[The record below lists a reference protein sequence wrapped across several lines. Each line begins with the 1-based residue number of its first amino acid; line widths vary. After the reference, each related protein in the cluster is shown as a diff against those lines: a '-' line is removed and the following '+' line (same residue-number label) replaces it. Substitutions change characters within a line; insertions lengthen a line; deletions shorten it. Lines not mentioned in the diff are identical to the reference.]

1 MAKIHSTIGFVQTV
15 EVSPGV
21 WEEQIAERPY
31 YGNLTRNVRKWNSSE
46 TLNDDLTLTN
56 TVSIL
61 ADSFAYQNYSAMRY
75 IVLSNSKWKITS
87 IDIQYPRL
95 ILTIGGVYNG

>member
-1 MAKIHSTIGFVQTV
+1 MAKIHTKIGFAQTV
-15 EVSPGV
+15 EAVPGV
-21 WEEQIAERPY
+21 WEEKTIERPY
-31 YGNLTRNVRKWNSSE
+31 YGELTKNSRKWSSSE

-56 TVSIL
+56 TVSVL

-87 IDIQYPRL
+87 IDIGHPRL
-95 ILTIGGVYNG
+95 TLTIGGLYNG